1 MNRHQAHLVDS
12 KPDGKLARRQRM
24 RLAAGLLLAVAMA
37 AVLAFS
43 LVPMRVKAVAVS
55 GAKLLSRNEVIRIAA
70 VPPGKPVGWGTTREI
85 EERLM
90 RHPAFSS
97 ARVTRGF
104 DGTLG
109 ISLVERMP
117 VAWLA
122 SHGCAVSADGTL
134 LTYLTRREESWPP
147 VVGVEIR
154 DGRVTDLGAV
164 GAASAGYDRLRELA
178 GEGSGVLRRVG
189 PNAGAWEWD
198 VDGKQVVFSS
208 PVREEE
214 IKRLQRFRRE
224 FPRAWGKARTVDLR
238 FAERVVIKK

>member
-1 MNRHQAHLVDS
+1 MNRPLSHGFGR
-12 KPDGKLARRQRM
+12 KPAVEPVKSRKR
-24 RLAAGLLLAVAMA
+24 RLAAGALLAVVLA
-37 AVLAFS
+37 AVLAMS
-43 LVPMRVKAVAVS
+43 LVPMRVKAVSVS
-55 GAKLLSRNEVIRIAA
+55 GAKLISRSEVIRIAA
-70 VPPGKPVGWGTTREI
+70 VPMGKMVGWGATRAI

-97 ARVTRGF
+97 AKASRGF

-109 ISLVERMP
+109 IHVVEREP

-147 VVGVEIR
+147 VVGVEIS
-154 DGRVTDLGAV
+154 GGKLADLGAV
-164 GAASAGYDRLRELA
+164 RDASSGYGRLRELA
-178 GEGSGVLRRVG
+178 GQGEGILRRIG
-189 PNAGAWEWD
+189 ADAGAWEWD
-198 VDGKQVVFSS
+198 IDGKKVVFSS

-224 FPRAWGKARTVDLR
+224 FPRAWGKARLVDLR